1 MIGWKKKDPDR
12 IRSRKE
18 EPDSLQTGGN
28 GGCGSLGRSGDKRRT
43 GRKLRKRFASA
54 MFAGAMAFTLFAP
67 AGTSAERGKGCGS
80 FGAESPYSTAY
91 AQSVNGQTVYF
102 NGNRSITDYNYSYIS
117 YNYAKLL
124 QYSLYLYDA
133 NMCGPN
139 VGERSLM
146 NWRDDCHTYDKTTYR
161 LKDGRTVNVD
171 VTGGYHDAGDHVK
184 FGITEAYSAMILEM
198 SYYTDKKA
206 YEAAGQSKHMRTIS
220 DHFAE
225 YFKKCMVLDASGKV
239 EAFVVQVGE
248 GNDDHNSYWGSP
260 EKQPYS
266 SGRRIYFATS
276 GSDQSTDIVALSAAA
291 LALHY
296 MNYND
301 SSSLDAA
308 KKLFEFAK
316 NNSKALNTTA
326 GEFYRSSGWEDDYCL
341 AAAILYKITGNS
353 TYESEYK
360 RYCNTTK
367 GNNVYWALSWD
378 NVAPAIGYFRNDRN
392 ALKASADVARN
403 YVSNEGYV
411 CLLDWGSARYNTAL
425 QYSGLLYDKVSGTN
439 TYRSSAEA
447 QMKFLLGNNSK
458 KQCFVVGYNNYS
470 PKYPHHEAASGYGF
484 PELGQGTHSMAHELT
499 GALVGGPKTDGSY
512 ADRADDY
519 IYNEVALDYNA
530 TLVAAAAAIYSGHIS
545 ESSQKID
552 SAYTSDGK
560 TGGSGSGSSSGSNS
574 GSGSSY
580 TTEKA
585 YPIPKISGND
595 VVKTTYKGVT
605 GWYYVKNGKVVP
617 SFTGF
622 ASNKNGWWYIENGK
636 VTFKKNSVIKGTING
651 ENAWWYVSGSQVKFV
666 DTVAKNEYGWWRIK
680 TGRVN
685 FNYTGIAKNEYG
697 WWRIRGGKV
706 DFNFTGIARNE
717 YGWWYCRS
725 GKVDFNKNSV
735 EKNEYGWWRIR
746 GGKVDFNFTGI
757 AKNDYGWWYCKGG
770 KVDFNKDSVEKNE
783 YGWWRIRGG
792 KVDFSFTGIASN
804 SYGSWYCKNGKVQ
817 FGFSGSVWYNGR
829 NYRISGGKV
838 VN

>member
-1 MIGWKKKDPDR
+1 MFVRKIKK
-12 IRSRKE
+12 RKNRLTAFVSAAAM
-18 EPDSLQTGGN
+18 SL
-28 GGCGSLGRSGDKRRT
+28 SL
-43 GRKLRKRFASA
+43 LA
-54 MFAGAMAFTLFAP
+54 AGAGATTILEGS
-67 AGTSAERGKGCGS
+67 AGRGAG
-80 FGAESPYSTAY
+80 STAVGEVF
-91 AQSVNGQTVYF
+91 AQSTNGSRITF
-102 NGNRSITDYNYSYIS
+102 NGSREIKDYNYSDIS

-133 NMCGPN
+133 NMCGTN

-161 LKDGRTVNVD
+161 RKDGKTVNVD

-184 FGITEAYSAMILEM
+184 FGITEAYAAMVLEM

-206 YEAAGQSKHMRTIS
+206 YEAAGQTNHLKTIAN
-220 DHFAE
+220 HFDE

-260 EKQPYS
+260 EKQTQ
-266 SGRRIYFATS
+266 SGGRKIYFATS

-296 MNYND
+296 MNFGD
-301 SSSLDAA
+301 KSSLDSA

-316 NNSKALNTTA
+316 NNNKVVNTTA

-341 AAAILYKITGNS
+341 AAALLYKITGDSSYNN
-353 TYESEYK
+353 EFNN
-360 RYCNTTK
+360 YCNTTK
-367 GNNVYWALSWD
+367 GNNIYWALSWD
-378 NVAPAIGYFRNDRN
+378 NTAPAIGYFRNDTN
-392 ALKASADVARN
+392 ALKASADVAKN

-425 QYSGLLYDKVSGTN
+425 QYSGLLYDKVTGTN

-447 QMKFLLGNNSK
+447 QMKFLLGNNSQ

-484 PELGQGTHSMAHELT
+484 SELNQGTHSMAHELT

-512 ADRADDY
+512 ADTADDY
-519 IYNEVALDYNA
+519 IYNEVAIDYNA
-530 TLVAAAAAIYSGHIS
+530 TLVAAAAAIYSGHIN
-545 ESSQKID
+545 EGSQKID
-552 SAYTSDGK
+552 QNYAKDN
-560 TGGSGSGSSSGSNS
+560 GSGSGSG
-574 GSGSSY
+574 GSGSSSSSSDGMTY
-580 TTEKA
+580 TPETA
-585 YPIPKISGND
+585 YSIPKTTGNN
-595 VVKTTYKGVT
+595 VIKTSYNGTT
-605 GWYYVKNGKVVP
+605 GWYYVKNGKVDT

-622 ASNKNGWWYIENGK
+622 ASNQNGWWYIEKGK

-651 ENAWWYVSGSQVKFV
+651 TTAWWYVSGSQVKFV
-666 DTVAKNEYGWWRIK
+666 DTVAKNENGWWRIK

-697 WWRIRGGKV
+697 WWRIKNGKV

-717 YGWWYCRS
+717 YGWWYCKG
-725 GKVDFNKNSV
+725 GKVDFNHNSV
-735 EKNEYGWWRIR
+735 EKNANGWWRIK
-746 GGKVDFNFTGI
+746 GGKVDFNFTGL
-757 AKNDYGWWYCKGG
+757 AKNQNGWWYCKGG
-770 KVDFNKDSVEKNE
+770 KVDFNCNSVEKNE
-783 YGWWRIRGG
+783 YGWWVIRGG
-792 KVDFSFTGIASN
+792 KVDFNFNGIASN
-804 SYGSWYCKNGKVQ
+804 KNGSWYCQGGKVQ
-817 FGFSGSVWYNGR
+817 FGYNGTVWYNGR
-829 NYRISGGKV
+829 SYSIKGGKV